1 MISPGAQT
9 GNLVSRQVS
18 MQSAMSEDAV
28 PTEDPKNTVDLLFE
42 RFTAWKF
49 VVDALED
56 YINTTEKVQK
66 SQAKE
71 YQRVLKTLQGPLKAG
86 HHFDQK
92 VGGIASLFENIR
104 QNTQGLVNSYL
115 ETEKNIKGTI
125 IPVIEQLRKE
135 IKIQSKEFTSGAVKG
150 AKDVEKAR
158 NLTQKHI
165 ELLGQNVAGFESSG
179 SRLHSTEDPYVLRRG
194 VVHHLHKQIIEENGQ
209 RQILA
214 SLQKNFH
221 QFEQHVIEVIQT
233 SLSSLTHFMNTQAQ
247 SQQEHYSD
255 VMKTAQAIPLDF
267 EWNGFVSRSG
277 DMLVNPSISDRCI
290 DTITFPNRDHKSTS
304 PIIAGTLERKSR
316 NKLSFAGFTTGYY
329 VVTMSKFLHEFKD
342 EDCVHKDPDPELS
355 IYLPDATIGVTSGEK
370 FSVKGKD
377 VSKGLSS
384 KLSGNSDLHFK
395 AASPEEA
402 QKWVYALQSVIGQ
415 THLTVN
421 DSMEKTVEEEEEEK
435 EKEKVASSPPIYT
448 EETSVVITE
457 KKILPLEQPQKKADE
472 IQQSPITETPGPLS
486 SNLVDKKVADPEE
499 IKIEEIN
506 K

>member
-1 MISPGAQT
+1 MISPSAQI
-9 GNLVSRQVS
+9 GDLVSRQLS

-49 VVDALED
+49 VVDTLED

-71 YQRVLKTLQGPLKAG
+71 YQRVLKTLQGPMKAG

-92 VGGIASLFENIR
+92 VGGIASLFENI
-104 QNTQGLVNSYL
+104 LNSYL

-125 IPVIEQLRKE
+125 LPAIEHLRKD
-135 IKIQSKEFTSGAVKG
+135 IKNQSKEFTSGAVKG

-194 VVHHLHKQIIEENGQ
+194 VVHHLHKQIIEENSQ

-221 QFEQHVIEVIQT
+221 EFEQHVIEVIQT
-233 SLSSLTHFMNTQAQ
+233 SLSSLTHVMNTQAQ

-267 EWNGFVSRSG
+267 EWNGFVSRSA
-277 DMLVNPSISDRCI
+277 DMLVNPSVSDRCI
-290 DTITFPNRDHKSTS
+290 DTITFPNQDHKSTS

-316 NKLSFAGFTTGYY
+316 NRLSFAGFTTGYY

-355 IYLPDATIGVTSGEK
+355 IYLPDAIIGVTSGEK

-402 QKWVYALQSVIGQ
+402 QRWVHALQSIIGQ

-421 DSMEKTVEEEEEEK
+421 DSTEQTVEVEEEAR
-435 EKEKVASSPPIYT
+435 EKEKVASSPPTYT
-448 EETSVVITE
+448 EETSVVLTE
-457 KKILPLEQPQKKADE
+457 KKTLPLEQPQKKADD
-472 IQQSPITETPGPLS
+472 IQPSPITEMPGPLS
-486 SNLVDKKVADPEE
+486 SHSVDKKVENPDELQVE
-499 IKIEEIN
+499 QIIDRK
-506 K
+506 